1 MYIFAT
7 VDGDVQLW
15 VDQVLQVI
23 FASDHDQQDAVQ
35 RVLNTGAWLSLL
47 DAGDHILTYLNG
59 QGESSS

>member
-35 RVLNTGAWLSLL
+35 RVLAPATRL
-47 DAGDHILTYLNG
+47 
-59 QGESSS
+59 